1 MHPEVPALDAI
12 GRDLLDVPL
21 WRRIVTLAAPFA
33 LAALF
38 FVFAARGLWIGSLF
52 CAMLIAFL
60 TYGSISH
67 DLVHRNLRLPRALN
81 EILLSAI
88 ELITFR
94 CGHAYRVVHLHHH
107 AHFPASDDIEGSASA
122 MSWWRALVEGVVLQ
136 PRLLWFALRKT
147 GQRPAA
153 GGPGLP
159 PAAGHAWIV
168 AEAIAVMILF
178 ASCIALIPI
187 TIIPVV
193 YAAMMIA
200 GSWIFP
206 FITAYIPHV
215 PTGDRELTQTK
226 LFRGFVLAVFAMEH
240 LYHLEHHLYPQVPH
254 HNWPELARR
263 LDPYFARAGL
273 VPVKLLF

>member
-1 MHPEVPALDAI
+1 MAEVPPLDAI
-12 GRDLLDVPL
+12 GRDLLIVRP
-21 WRRIVTLAAPFA
+21 WRRVVTLAAPFA

-38 FVFAARGLWIGSLF
+38 FVFAARGVWIGSLF

-67 DLVHRNLRLPRALN
+67 DLVHRNLRLPRWLN
-81 EILLSAI
+81 ESLLCAI

-107 AHFPASDDIEGSASA
+107 AHFPSADDLEGSASA
-122 MSWWRALVEGVVLQ
+122 MTWWRALLEGVVLQ
-136 PRLLWFALRKT
+136 PRLLWFALRS
-147 GQRPAA
+147 GRDR
-153 GGPGLP
+153 
-159 PAAGHAWIV
+159 AWIV
-168 AEAIAVMILF
+168 SEAIAVMLLL
-178 ASCIALIPI
+178 AACVALIPI
-187 TIIPVV
+187 TIIPAV

-200 GSWIFP
+200 GSWTFP

-215 PTGDRELTQTK
+215 PSGDRELTQTK
-226 LFRGFVLAVFAMEH
+226 LFRGWALSLLALEH

-263 LDPYFARAGL
+263 LDPHFARAGI

>member
-1 MHPEVPALDAI
+1 MQLEVPPLDAI
-12 GRDLLDVPL
+12 GRDLLIVRM
-21 WRRIVTLAAPFA
+21 WRRAITLAMPFA

-52 CAMLIAFL
+52 CAMLITFL

-81 EILLSAI
+81 ETLLCAI

-107 AHFPASDDIEGSASA
+107 AHFPAVDDLEGSASA
-122 MSWWRALVEGVVLQ
+122 MPWWRALVDGLFLQ
-136 PRLLWFALRKT
+136 PRLLWFAMRS
-147 GQRPAA
+147 GRDR
-153 GGPGLP
+153 
-159 PAAGHAWIV
+159 AWIIG
-168 AEAIAVMILF
+168 EAIAVMLLIAL
-178 ASCIALIPI
+178 CIALIPI
-187 TIIPVV
+187 TIVPAS
-193 YAAMMIA
+193 YAALMIA
-200 GSWIFP
+200 GSWVFP
-206 FITAYIPHV
+206 FMTAYVPHV
-215 PTGDRELTQTK
+215 PSGQSELTQTK
-226 LFRGFVLAVFAMEH
+226 RFRGVALALLALEH

-263 LDPYFARAGL
+263 LDPYLDRAGI